1 MAQISNPNAKA
12 YPGSFIGR
20 QVGFFEVRHIDT
32 NEINQSN
39 GKLDTTNFRLAIQT
53 IQLQAE
59 ILFIGT
65 PVVSNSW
72 GRFIVALAVD
82 TANPANPADLSALNQ
97 SNNMAQDIQTALRA
111 VPALNDNNNAVCTRL
126 YLWGDR
132 SDGAFK
138 TASDFATAIVAS
150 TGTTYT
156 GFASGSVEQNELV
169 QDIYNLGGDS
179 AVGTLLGMTDL

>member
-1 MAQISNPNAKA
+1 MAQIYNPNARA

-20 QVGFFEVRHIDT
+20 QIGFFEVKHIDT
-32 NEINQSN
+32 NELNIYN
-39 GKLDTTNFRLAIQT
+39 GKLDTKNFRLAIQT

-82 TANPANPADLSALNQ
+82 TANPANPSDLSALNQ
-97 SNNMAQDIQTALRA
+97 SNSMAQDIQTALRA
-111 VPALNDNNNAVCTRL
+111 VPELNDNNNAVCTRL
-126 YLWGDR
+126 YVWGDR
-132 SDGAFK
+132 SDGPFL
-138 TASDFATAIVAS
+138 TASGFLSAIVAN
-150 TGTTYT
+150 TGTTYA
-156 GFASGSVEQNELV
+156 GFAEGSVEQNELV

-179 AVGTLLGMTDL
+179 AVADLLAKTDL